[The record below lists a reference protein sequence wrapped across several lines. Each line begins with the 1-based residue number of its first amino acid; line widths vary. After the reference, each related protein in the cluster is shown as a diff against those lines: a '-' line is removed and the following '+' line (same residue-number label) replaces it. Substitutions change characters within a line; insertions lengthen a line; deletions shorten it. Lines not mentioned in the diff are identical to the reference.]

1 MDKIRQ
7 YQQISEVKPE
17 YYRLATPYTKPTIKR
32 IRFNLKETQMYY
44 DNGVYVKGEHART
57 GGDSDKKECLIFIVD
72 GDL

>member
-17 YYRLATPYTKPTIKR
+17 YYRLSMPYTKPTIKR

-44 DNGVYVKGEHART
+44 DNGVYVKGKHART